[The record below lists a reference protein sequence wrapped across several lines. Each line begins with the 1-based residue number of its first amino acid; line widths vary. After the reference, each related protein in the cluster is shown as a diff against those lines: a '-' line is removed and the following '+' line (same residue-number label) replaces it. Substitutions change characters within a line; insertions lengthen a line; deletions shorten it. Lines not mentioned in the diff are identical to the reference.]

1 MKKRKLFMALTALTA
16 GVALAS
22 CDKEADPTP
31 TPNPDQGDQGN
42 TGGNTE
48 TNPLAGTY
56 DVTVWMSELTGVK
69 ELTEKQIDAFEAAN
83 PGIVIN
89 ATVEGVSESKS
100 ASDMIA
106 SVEDGADI
114 YAFAHDQLAR
124 LIKAKALN
132 QLGTKASETV
142 AAQHDAGSVSAA
154 SVAGN
159 LYCYPLTADNG
170 YFMYYDKSVLS
181 EDKIDTM
188 EEIIETCEAAGKMI
202 SFELKNG
209 WYTASYFFGVNTHS
223 NWTTDDD
230 GNFTAVDDTMNSD
243 AGVIALKGMQKLL
256 HSKSYLNSS
265 KASDFSLGTPS
276 AVVVSGTWDATNAK
290 TALGDNLGVAKLPTF
305 TVDGKTYQLG
315 SFSGNKLLGVKPQT
329 DSKKAAVLQQLALW
343 LTNETC
349 QTERFKAFGWGP
361 SNKNAQTSDA
371 VKADPVLSGF
381 LAQSAYAIPQLQYPN
396 KWWDAMTA
404 VATDAEAATA
414 NDETALKAILADYTK
429 TIQSTFDPVE
439 LLDLAS
445 LELVG
450 EGFTGATWTPGSG
463 IAMTEASEG
472 VWYTANKITFKEGD
486 QMKVC
491 GYVEGNTTPNWLP
504 NDNYVVKASEAGEFY
519 VKFVYNADT
528 IAISL
533 VAEK

>member
-1 MKKRKLFMALTALTA
+1 MKKRKLFTALGVLAT

-22 CDKEADPTP
+22 CGEKEV
-31 TPNPDQGDQGN
+31 
-42 TGGNTE
+42 
-48 TNPLAGTY
+48 NPLEGMDGTY

-89 ATVEGVSESKS
+89 ATVEGVSESKA

-132 QLGTKASETV
+132 QLGVKASETV
-142 AAQHDAGSVSAA
+142 TELHDGGSVSAA

-159 LYCYPLTADNG
+159 IYCYPLTADNG

-188 EEIIETCEAAGKMI
+188 EEIIKTCEDAGKMI
-202 SFELKNG
+202 SFELQNG
-209 WYTASYFFGVNTHS
+209 WYTASYFFATECYS
-223 NWTTDDD
+223 NWTTDDS

-243 AGVIALKGMQKLL
+243 AGIVALKGMQKLL
-256 HSKSYLNSS
+256 QSKSYVNSS
-265 KASDFSLGTPS
+265 KAADFSAATPS
-276 AVVVSGTWDATNAK
+276 AVVVSGTWDATTAK
-290 TALGDNLGVAKLPTF
+290 EKLGDNLGVAKLPTF
-305 TVDGKTYQLG
+305 TVDDKTYQLG

-329 DSKKAAVLQQLALW
+329 DAKRAAVLQQLALW
-343 LTNETC
+343 LTNEQC
-349 QTERFKAFGWGP
+349 QTERFEKFGWGP
-361 SNKNAQTSDA
+361 SNKAAQASDA

-381 LAQSAYAIPQLQYPN
+381 FAQSAFAIPQLQYPN
-396 KWWDAMTA
+396 PWWDAMAA
-404 VATDAEAATA
+404 VAVDAKNATA
-414 NDETALKAILADYTK
+414 GDATALKAALDKYDTNINK
-429 TIQSTFDPVE
+429 TFAPVE
-439 LLDLAS
+439 LKDLAK

-472 VWYTANKITFKEGD
+472 VWYTAEKITFAEGN
-486 QMKVC
+486 QMKVV
-491 GYVEGNTTPNWLP
+491 GYEKDSTEAIWLP
-504 NDNYVVKASEAGEFY
+504 DDNYVVPATEVGEFY